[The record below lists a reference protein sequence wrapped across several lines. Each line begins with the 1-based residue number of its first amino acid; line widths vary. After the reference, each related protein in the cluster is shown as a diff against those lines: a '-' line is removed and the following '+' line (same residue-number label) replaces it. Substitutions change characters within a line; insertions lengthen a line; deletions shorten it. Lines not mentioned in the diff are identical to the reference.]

1 MLYSNADENV
11 LGFVRAF
18 VFGIWFLAILF
29 DPIQQLAELPIEIFE
44 PVGLLSFLPDGF
56 WEIALTENFLLGL
69 KITLLV
75 LLLLASL
82 GTKFFQPIATFVALL
97 LTLEQGIIR
106 GFGFVNHKELAILYA
121 VYILAI
127 FPSADG
133 FSLQK
138 SKPKS
143 QETYAFAMFFITSVI
158 LLAYSI
164 IAIHRV
170 TNAGFEI
177 FEGESI
183 RFYIAKLTF
192 TGSLYEN
199 KFGILVLI
207 NEFLNS
213 LVNFGFVLTTVLE
226 ILSPLCLFYKKI
238 RWFWLVVIGVFHF
251 ATLFLMNIF
260 FWQNLL
266 LLIVLL
272 TEISQNFITQK
283 ETSHPM
289 VSSSSDEF

>member
-1 MLYSNADENV
+1 MLYSNADENI
-11 LGFVRAF
+11 LGFVRAS
-18 VFGIWFLAILF
+18 VFGIWSLAILF
-29 DPIQQLAELPIEIFE
+29 DPIQQLSELPIEIFE
-44 PVGLLSFLPDGF
+44 PVGLLSFLPIGF
-56 WEIALTENFLLGL
+56 WEIALNGNFLLGL

-82 GTKFFQPIATFVALL
+82 GTKFFQPIAILVALL
-97 LTLEQGIIR
+97 LTLEQGIVR
-106 GFGFVNHKELAILYA
+106 SFGFVNHKELALLYA
-121 VYILAI
+121 VYVLAI

-133 FSLQK
+133 FSFQ
-138 SKPKS
+138 KPKPRP
-143 QETYAFAMFFITSVI
+143 QETYVFAMFFITSVI

-170 TNAGFEI
+170 ANSGFEI

-213 LVNFGFVLTTVLE
+213 LVNFGFVITTVLE
-226 ILSPLCLFYKKI
+226 VLSPLCLFYKKF
-238 RWFWLVVIGVFHF
+238 RWFWLAVIGVFHF

-266 LLIVLL
+266 LLIILL
-272 TEISQNFITQK
+272 TEISQNFTNQEK
-283 ETSHPM
+283 LSQPM
-289 VSSSSDEF
+289 A